1 MTSQLINKYCKI
13 FLKNK
18 FCYSGIIIS
27 DNDIVVEIKTDR
39 GNIVS
44 VNRDEVS
51 TIVEQNNEGY
61 Q

>member
-1 MTSQLINKYCKI
+1 MTSQLINKYWKV

-18 FCYSGIIIS
+18 FCYEGVILSE
-27 DNDIVVEIKTDR
+27 DNIAIEIKTNR

-51 TIVEQNNEGY
+51 TIVEQGG
-61 Q
+61 QWV